1 MYTRV
6 VHSTDTQEHGGV
18 CQVACEAA
26 AALANLARNA
36 ENRRAMVEGGAV
48 GASLALAVSS
58 HGETARQATRTL
70 CNLSLSPELRDT
82 LVQVRLAM
90 SHMVLSG

>member
-1 MYTRV
+1 MA
-6 VHSTDTQEHGGV
+6 V

-36 ENRRAMVEGGAV
+36 DNRGVMAEGGAV
-48 GASLALAVSS
+48 GTALALAVSS

-70 CNLSLSPELRDT
+70 CNLSLSPELRET
-82 LVQVRLAM
+82 LVQVRRRVCLLLLT
-90 SHMVLSG
+90 SSG